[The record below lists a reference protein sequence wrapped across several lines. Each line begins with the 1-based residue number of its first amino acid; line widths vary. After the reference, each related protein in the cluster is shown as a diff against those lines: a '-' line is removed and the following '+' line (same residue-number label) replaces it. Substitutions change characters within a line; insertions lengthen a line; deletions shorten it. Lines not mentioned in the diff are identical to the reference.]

1 MRTIAL
7 LITTVWLT
15 ATQAQP
21 AYQLAP
27 PLLRSSGLF
36 FSDTAQATLSF
47 AMAGARIHYTL
58 DGSQPTAAS
67 ALYRQPLCISS
78 HRTVLKA
85 AVFADGYTP
94 SAIVSQEFFAPGL
107 RIAGV
112 SGTQPHER
120 YAAPA
125 SYLYNGQDGGT
136 HHASGQWLG
145 YQCDS
150 IEWKIDLKDRVPAS
164 QLMLHV
170 LYNPSAWI
178 FLPRQISVYTEA
190 GYLLQTMQFTPDPQ
204 QPAGAIALWLSF
216 RKGQYHQLRVVIHP
230 LDRIPE
236 WHDGRGTPGWC
247 FIDELKVY

>member
-1 MRTIAL
+1 M
-7 LITTVWLT
+7 LIMTSWLN
-15 ATQAQP
+15 ATHAQAT
-21 AYQLAP
+21 YQLSP
-27 PLLRSSGLF
+27 PLLRSSGPF
-36 FSDTAQATLSF
+36 FADTAQAILSF
-47 AMAGARIHYTL
+47 GMAGARIHYTL

-67 ALYRQPLCISS
+67 ALYRQPIRISS

-94 SAIVSQEFFAPGL
+94 SAVVSQEFFAPGL

-112 SGTQPHER
+112 SGTLPHER

-125 SYLYNGQDGGT
+125 SYLYNSKDGGT

-150 IEWKIDLKDRVPAS
+150 IAFTIDLQDRQPAS

-178 FLPRQISVYTEA
+178 FLPQQISVYTQA
-190 GYLLQTMQFTPDPQ
+190 GALLQNMQFTPDPKQ
-204 QPAGAIALWLSF
+204 SAGAQALWLSF
-216 RKGQYHQLRVVIHP
+216 RKGQYRQLRVVIHP
-230 LDRIPE
+230 LHRIPE

>member
-1 MRTIAL
+1 MRILAL
-7 LITTVWLT
+7 LILT
-15 ATQAQP
+15 SWFAASKAQP

-58 DGSQPTAAS
+58 DGSQPTPAS
-67 ALYRQPLCISS
+67 PLYQQPLSITR
-78 HRTVLKA
+78 HRTMLKA

-94 SAIVSQEFFAPGL
+94 STVVSQEFYAPGL

-112 SGTQPHER
+112 SGTLPHER

-125 SYLYNGQDGGT
+125 SYLYNSQDGGT

-150 IEWKIDLKDRVPAS
+150 ISWTIDLAGRQPAS
-164 QLMLHV
+164 QMMLHV

-178 FLPRQISVYTEA
+178 FLPRQISVYNQA
-190 GYLLQTMQFTPDPQ
+190 GSLLHTLQFTPEAQ
-204 QPAGAIALWLSF
+204 QPAGAKALWLSF
-216 RKGQYHQLRVVIHP
+216 RKGQYRQLRVVIHP
-230 LDRIPE
+230 LNRIPD